1 LKKSQTA
8 KYAQD
13 PEIGIRL
20 SPQARKEQIL
30 KAAIDYF
37 AEVGFSGQT
46 RELSRRIGVSQALVY
61 RYFPSKADLIDEV
74 FEAVFMRKW
83 NPQWIRDLRHRKTP
97 IRERLIH
104 FYTQYANATY
114 RPEWIRI
121 YMFAGLAGMG
131 WNRNYLDFVRRK
143 LLTVICEEIRYE
155 FLRSKTMKAQAKISP
170 REIEMIWNL
179 HGSMFYWAVRRNI
192 FSSAEGSDFDQR
204 SADAVDLFLAGAAA
218 LYPSLISA
226 SKGQKIRCAQTPMVQ
241 AQLLQKT
248 RRELR

>member
-8 KYAQD
+8 KHAQD
-13 PEIGIRL
+13 PEIGVRL

-83 NPQWIRDLRHRKTP
+83 NPQWIRDLRRRQTP

-155 FLRSKTMKAQAKISP
+155 FSRSKTMKGQAK
-170 REIEMIWNL
+170 
-179 HGSMFYWAVRRNI
+179 MFYWAVRCNI
-192 FSSAEGSDFDQR
+192 FGIDSSVPFEIRA
-204 SADAVDLFLAGAAA
+204 ADAVDLFLAGAAKV
-218 LYPSLISA
+218 YPQLVRKSSA
-226 SKGQKIRCAQTPMVQ
+226 AKPPR
-241 AQLLQKT
+241 
-248 RRELR
+248 

>member
-1 LKKSQTA
+1 MKKSQTT
-8 KYAQD
+8 KHAQD
-13 PEIGIRL
+13 PEIGVRL
-20 SPQARKEQIL
+20 SPKARKEQIL

-61 RYFPSKADLIDEV
+61 RYFPSKAELIDEV

-83 NPQWIRDLRHRKTP
+83 NPQWIRDLRSRQTP

-155 FLRSKTMKAQAKISP
+155 FLRSKTMKGQAKISP

-179 HGSMFYWAVRRNI
+179 HGSMFYWAVRCNI
-192 FSSAEGSDFDQR
+192 FGIDSSVPFEIRA
-204 SADAVDLFLAGAAA
+204 ADAVDLFLAGAAKV
-218 LYPSLISA
+218 YPQLVRKSSA
-226 SKGQKIRCAQTPMVQ
+226 AKPPR
-241 AQLLQKT
+241 
-248 RRELR
+248 